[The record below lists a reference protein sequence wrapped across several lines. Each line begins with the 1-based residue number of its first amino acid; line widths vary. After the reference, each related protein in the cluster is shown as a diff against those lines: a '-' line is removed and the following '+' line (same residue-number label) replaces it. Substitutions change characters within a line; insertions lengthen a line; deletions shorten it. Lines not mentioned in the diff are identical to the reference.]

1 MARKISALM
10 LDLSGT
16 VHVDDCLLPG
26 VKEALSLLSGHAV
39 PVQFVS
45 NNSKESQHS
54 LVTKL
59 EMAGLQVGAE
69 SVFTSLSAAH
79 ALGKTCT
86 QPASHYSFSLQ
97 SSGTA

>member
-26 VKEALSLLSGHAV
+26 VKEALSLLSGHGV

-59 EMAGLQVGAE
+59 EVAGLQVGAE
-69 SVFTSLSAAH
+69 SVFTSLSAAR
-79 ALGKTCT
+79 ALGKLCT
-86 QPASHYSFSLQ
+86 ACWSL
-97 SSGTA
+97 